1 MDEEKV
7 IKTKRIAKNSV
18 LLYVRLFFAM
28 LLGLYTSRVAL
39 DVLGVQDFGIYNLVG
54 GLIIVL
60 SFVCNSMTL
69 AVNRF
74 LAFNIGLGNDDGTNE
89 VFSMAVNIHALIA
102 LVVIFLGETVGL
114 WFINTQLVFPVE
126 KIFAANLI
134 YQSSIFSFALTII
147 GTPYSS
153 DIMAHEKMGVYAF
166 IGIIQS
172 VMKFVAAFAL
182 YFVSSDKLVVYAL
195 LMTTPAIISFCINYF
210 YAKRNFIE
218 SSYKWTWSKSLFI
231 EMSKFAGLST
241 FGNMATAVVNQGQSI
256 LLNIFYG
263 PALNAVRGLAM
274 QVNSA
279 MSTFANGIYTA
290 VNPQIIKSYAQND
303 KDYFK
308 QLVFNSTTFAYY
320 LLFTIVLPVFLEI
333 NPILSIWLKNVPEY
347 TVAFVRLI
355 LINSLV
361 YNFVTP
367 TWMALQAT
375 GHIAR
380 IHLVTGSIN
389 LMNLL
394 ITYVLWKLYRFEP
407 YTIIIVNVL
416 VSAVMQVAS
425 IIIQRQQ
432 LSINIVVYFKEVLLK
447 VIISTI
453 VAVIIP
459 LFVYLN
465 MEEGFLRFF
474 IIFFVSIICCFTSFY
489 FIGISSNVR
498 AFLRRTFINI
508 LVKKTFIQ
516 I

>member
-1 MDEEKV
+1 
-7 IKTKRIAKNSV
+7 
-18 LLYVRLFFAM
+18 
-28 LLGLYTSRVAL
+28 
-39 DVLGVQDFGIYNLVG
+39 
-54 GLIIVL
+54 
-60 SFVCNSMTL
+60 
-69 AVNRF
+69 
-74 LAFNIGLGNDDGTNE
+74 
-89 VFSMAVNIHALIA
+89 
-102 LVVIFLGETVGL
+102 
-114 WFINTQLVFPVE
+114 
-126 KIFAANLI
+126 
-134 YQSSIFSFALTII
+134 
-147 GTPYSS
+147 
-153 DIMAHEKMGVYAF
+153 
-166 IGIIQS
+166 
-172 VMKFVAAFAL
+172 
-182 YFVSSDKLVVYAL
+182 
-195 LMTTPAIISFCINYF
+195 
-210 YAKRNFIE
+210 
-218 SSYKWTWSKSLFI
+218 
-231 EMSKFAGLST
+231 
-241 FGNMATAVVNQGQSI
+241 
-256 LLNIFYG
+256 
-263 PALNAVRGLAM
+263 
-274 QVNSA
+274 
-279 MSTFANGIYTA
+279 
-290 VNPQIIKSYAQND
+290 
-303 KDYFK
+303 
-308 QLVFNSTTFAYY
+308 
-320 LLFTIVLPVFLEI
+320 
-333 NPILSIWLKNVPEY
+333 
-347 TVAFVRLI
+347 
-355 LINSLV
+355 
-361 YNFVTP
+361 
-367 TWMALQAT
+367 MALQAT